1 MQEERPEEADMARQ
15 RTIFRGFKSIAG
27 AVLVGSGMFI
37 LHGNLALSV
46 AGLPHVLAD
55 NSSEALGVLPA
66 VILTVS
72 QVLQAH
78 AANHQRFLQ
87 AFFQHMLA
95 ASLPLLLVT
104 VGMAL
109 SRDIFTDNVNTDHK
123 KDRALVDLTASRSTF
138 R

>member
-1 MQEERPEEADMARQ
+1 MARQ
-15 RTIFRGFKSIAG
+15 RTTFRSSQSIAG

-37 LHGNLALSV
+37 LYENLTVSV
-46 AGLPHVLAD
+46 AWLRHVLGA

-66 VILTVS
+66 VILTIS

-87 AFFQHMLA
+87 DFFQHMLA
-95 ASLPLLLVT
+95 ASWPLLLVT

-109 SRDIFTDNVNTDHK
+109 SRDIFMDNVKVVHK
-123 KDRALVDLTASRSTF
+123 KDRALVDLTAGRSTL

>member
-1 MQEERPEEADMARQ
+1 VARQ
-15 RTIFRGFKSIAG
+15 RTTFRSSQSIAG
-27 AVLVGSGMFI
+27 ALLVGSGMFI
-37 LHGNLALSV
+37 LYENLVVSV
-46 AGLPHVLAD
+46 AWLRHVLGA

-95 ASLPLLLVT
+95 ASWPLLLVT

-109 SRDIFTDNVNTDHK
+109 SRDIFTDNVNTAHK